1 MEDTNEKVSG
11 LQKLLAIKMVDVEV
25 EIEKTNELMEI
36 VGRES
41 TDAQKEAD
49 VAAIQEADTILATN
63 NAKAEK
69 ESAEKELAEAVPAM
83 QRAQAAVDCL
93 TVKAI

>member
-11 LQKLLAIKMVDVEV
+11 LQQLLAIKMKDVEV

-41 TDAQKEAD
+41 TDAQREAD
-49 VAAIQEADTILATN
+49 IAGIQEKDTIDATN
-63 NAKAEK
+63 RAKAEK
-69 ESAEKELAEAVPAM
+69 ATCQKELDEAVPAM
-83 QRAQAAVDCL
+83 ERAQAAVDCL

>member
-49 VAAIQEADTILATN
+49 VAAIQEEETI
-63 NAKAEK
+63 
-69 ESAEKELAEAVPAM
+69 
-83 QRAQAAVDCL
+83 
-93 TVKAI
+93 

>member
-11 LQKLLAIKMVDVEV
+11 LQQLLAIKMKDVEV

-41 TDAQKEAD
+41 TDAQREAD
-49 VAAIQEADTILATN
+49 AAAIQEADTIDATN
-63 NAKAEK
+63 KAKAEK
-69 ESAEKELAEAVPAM
+69 ASAQTELDEAVPAM
-83 QRAQAAVDCL
+83 ERAQAAVDCL